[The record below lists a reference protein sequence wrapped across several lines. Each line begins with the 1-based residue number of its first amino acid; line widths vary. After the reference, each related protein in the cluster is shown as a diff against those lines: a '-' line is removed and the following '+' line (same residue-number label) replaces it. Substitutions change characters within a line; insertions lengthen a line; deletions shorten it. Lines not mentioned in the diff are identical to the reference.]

1 MIKQSIIAGAIMAL
15 ASTTAL
21 AEEKK
26 ANPVNT
32 WDVKAF
38 GEIRAFGEMDS
49 RDNVDSEIKTSD
61 TKFGFKVDGQA
72 GAVGVFGELSADVD
86 VNGATDNVTTRFGY
100 VGVSIPKIG
109 DVSIG
114 KQMSIQEQFVDKA
127 DIFYSAGNNSVQ
139 KMGFKQKNS
148 IKYTNKIAG
157 VEVGAL
163 AAMSDGDA
171 DNDDI
176 DRWQIGA
183 GFMGIGVAIGK
194 DVNADENY
202 YGVGYS
208 NKFGKI
214 GVAASY
220 SIKDAGTGNSL
231 GNAIMWNSND
241 TTGVTRG
248 IELAASYDLSSKIV
262 LAGGYN
268 KTDAAGDDGNIIGE
282 ATYKI
287 ADNVVAFGNVEMDV
301 DASDQIVRAGVS
313 ITF

>member
-15 ASTTAL
+15 ASTAAL

-26 ANPVNT
+26 ADPVNT

-38 GEIRAFGEMDS
+38 GEVRAFGEMDS

-86 VNGATDNVTTRFGY
+86 VNGASDNVTTRFGY

-109 DVSIG
+109 DISMG
-114 KQMSIQEQFVDKA
+114 KQMSIQEVFVDKA
-127 DIFYSAGNNSVQ
+127 DVFYSAGNNSVQ
-139 KMGFKQKNS
+139 KMDFKQKNS
-148 IKYTNKIAG
+148 VKYMNEIAG
-157 VEVGAL
+157 IQVGAL
-163 AAMSDGDA
+163 AAMVDGDA
-171 DNDDI
+171 GNDNI

-183 GFMGIGVAIGK
+183 GFMGLGVAVGK
-194 DVNADENY
+194 DANADENY

-220 SIKDAGTGNSL
+220 SIKDAGTDTSL
-231 GNAIMWNSND
+231 SDALVWGDDS
-241 TTGVTRG
+241 TGVTRG
-248 IELAASYDLSSKIV
+248 IELAVSYDMSDKMTLT
-262 LAGGYN
+262 GGYN
-268 KTDAAGDDGNIIGE
+268 MTDADADDGNAIGE
-282 ATYKI
+282 VAYSV
-287 ADNVVAFGNVEMDV
+287 ASNVTAFGNVEYDI
-301 DASDQIVRAGVS
+301 DASEYVTRAGVS